1 MLRALSQGSCYRVGL
16 VLLPGFSIMSLASV
30 ITPLNSANRIS
41 GRQLY
46 HWTTLSLADEKVISA
61 DGMPYPVD
69 TPLATAAD
77 FDAVIIC
84 AGENPQLS
92 CMELL
97 RPWLLARLKQRR
109 SYPLELGA
117 LDAGS
122 YVLAQMRLLDGY
134 SCTVHW
140 DYLTVMRESF
150 PQVEVTNKLFVFDRN
165 RFTCAGA
172 TATLDMMLY
181 LICYHQGGEL
191 CAAISEQLNCERIRD
206 EQESQRA
213 PLQNYLGVGQP
224 QLIEAMALMEANL
237 EEPISTA
244 ELALLVGV
252 SRRHLERQFQ
262 KYLQTTPTRFYLQLR
277 LQRAQQLLRQT
288 NMALLEIGLACGFA
302 NKNYFCKCY
311 RDFFGTPPGEER
323 RNVQGAAAR
332 RSATTPVLQ

>member
-181 LICYHQGGEL
+181 LICYHQGAS
-191 CAAISEQLNCERIRD
+191 CV
-206 EQESQRA
+206 
-213 PLQNYLGVGQP
+213 PL
-224 QLIEAMALMEANL
+224 
-237 EEPISTA
+237 
-244 ELALLVGV
+244 
-252 SRRHLERQFQ
+252 SR
-262 KYLQTTPTRFYLQLR
+262 
-277 LQRAQQLLRQT
+277 
-288 NMALLEIGLACGFA
+288 N
-302 NKNYFCKCY
+302 
-311 RDFFGTPPGEER
+311 
-323 RNVQGAAAR
+323 
-332 RSATTPVLQ
+332 S